1 MLQHTDAVDPLG
13 RDERHRQF
21 DALLEFSPDAV
32 VIVDA
37 DGLLRECNPA
47 AEQMLQ
53 TTSEAG
59 SNAPL
64 RELLCAAHRAI
75 FDIAWL
81 QLLAGHAVPRVTS
94 LPEFAVGS
102 EPPLDVT
109 VAPIRAGETLAG
121 AVVILRDATGHPT
134 MRPAAF
140 TRTQAPPVESALAAP
155 FDTEFDGPA
164 GLPGR
169 RWLQRHLSEPSTE
182 GLDRGVAVFDIDA
195 FAMVIATY
203 GPDTA
208 DAVLTNF
215 GELLKSLDTPG
226 VFSHWQADAFVWTV
240 DTDDPVAALD
250 LCVATL
256 TKALKDPFQIG
267 DDRGWLTL
275 SIGLATNALV
285 AGGDLL
291 AAARDALQS
300 AKLTGGSTAVYYDE
314 SMEASATSSFKLA
327 SDLHH
332 AIEHDELRLHY
343 QPIMDFATNEITGVE
358 ALVRWE
364 RPGVGLLAP
373 AAFLDAAERTGQSV
387 PLGNWVVRTACNN
400 ALRLGSH
407 SSGPRTMSINVSA
420 SQLRDP
426 GFVATLRD
434 AMLDGECAPSTIVIE
449 VTESVLLHDL
459 QAVAASLEAIKA
471 LHVGIDLDDFG
482 TGYSSLQYLRN
493 LPIDRLKVDQ
503 GFVAG
508 LGINGADTAIVAST
522 IALAHALGLRS
533 IAEGVETIE
542 QLALLREMG
551 CDFAQG
557 YLLSKPTDMETFTT
571 WLDAYVP
578 AEIFPQ
584 DDATAATPL
593 HRGADAADRREKRAD
608 RRDLKADRRE
618 LQSAT
623 RETKANTRDSTA
635 TTRDTEANTR
645 DTEAN
650 TRDLTATTRDA
661 EANTREYTA
670 DGREQAA
677 DERDR
682 VADLRDAAA
691 TEREQVENDR
701 ERTSGGPGFG
711 SAGGDSHVTRSTAS
725 QERSRARAERG
736 PEASERARAGRG
748 RDEASA
754 ERASEASART
764 QEQAAVSDDGD
775 DG

>member
-1 MLQHTDAVDPLG
+1 
-13 RDERHRQF
+13 
-21 DALLEFSPDAV
+21 
-32 VIVDA
+32 
-37 DGLLRECNPA
+37 
-47 AEQMLQ
+47 
-53 TTSEAG
+53 
-59 SNAPL
+59 
-64 RELLCAAHRAI
+64 
-75 FDIAWL
+75 
-81 QLLAGHAVPRVTS
+81 
-94 LPEFAVGS
+94 
-102 EPPLDVT
+102 
-109 VAPIRAGETLAG
+109 
-121 AVVILRDATGHPT
+121 
-134 MRPAAF
+134 
-140 TRTQAPPVESALAAP
+140 
-155 FDTEFDGPA
+155 
-164 GLPGR
+164 
-169 RWLQRHLSEPSTE
+169 
-182 GLDRGVAVFDIDA
+182 
-195 FAMVIATY
+195 
-203 GPDTA
+203 
-208 DAVLTNF
+208 
-215 GELLKSLDTPG
+215 
-226 VFSHWQADAFVWTV
+226 
-240 DTDDPVAALD
+240 
-250 LCVATL
+250 L
-256 TKALKDPFQIG
+256 TKTLKDPFQVG

-300 AKLTGGSTAVYYDE
+300 AKLAGGSTAVYYDE
-314 SMEASATSSFKLA
+314 SMEASATSSFRLA

-343 QPIMDFATNEITGVE
+343 QPIMDFATNEIAGVE

-426 GFVATLRD
+426 GLIGTLRD
-434 AMLDGECAPSTIVIE
+434 AMRDGECAPSTIVIE

-459 QAVAASLEAIKA
+459 QAVAASLEAIRA
-471 LHVGIDLDDFG
+471 LDVGIDLDDFG

-508 LGINGADTAIVAST
+508 LGLNGADTAIVAST

-557 YLLSKPTDMETFTT
+557 YLFSRPTDMETFTT
-571 WLDAYVP
+571 WLNAYVP
-578 AEIFPQ
+578 SEVFGQ
-584 DDATAATPL
+584 GDATAAAL
-593 HRGADAADRREKRAD
+593 RGADAADRREKRAD
-608 RRDLKADRRE
+608 RRDLKADRRD
-618 LQSAT
+618 LQSAA

-670 DGREQAA
+670 DGREQTA

-682 VADLRDAAA
+682 IADLRDVAAS
-691 TEREQVENDR
+691 EREHLEDDR
-701 ERTSGGPGFG
+701 ERTSGGPGVG
-711 SAGGDSHVTRSTAS
+711 SAGDDSHVTRSAAS
-725 QERSRARAERG
+725 QDRSRARAERLA
-736 PEASERARAGRG
+736 EAGDRARAGRG
-748 RDEASA
+748 RDDATA
-754 ERASEASART
+754 GRANEASART
-764 QEQAAVSDDGD
+764 QDQAAVSDDGD
-775 DG
+775 G

>member
-1 MLQHTDAVDPLG
+1 MLQYTDALDPLG

-21 DALLEFSPDAV
+21 GALLEFSPDAIA
-32 VIVDA
+32 IVDA
-37 DGLLRECNPA
+37 GGLLRECNPA
-47 AEQMLQ
+47 AERMLE
-53 TTSEAG
+53 TTTEAG
-59 SNAPL
+59 ANSPL
-64 RELLCAAHRAI
+64 RELLGAAHRAI

-81 QLLAGHAVPRVTS
+81 QLLAGHAVPRVTA

-109 VAPIRAGETLAG
+109 VAPIRVGETLAG
-121 AVVILRDATGHPT
+121 AVVILRDATVLNSAGPST
-134 MRPAAF
+134 LKQME
-140 TRTQAPPVESALAAP
+140 APPAQNELSAPVTA
-155 FDTEFDGPA
+155 EFDGPA

-169 RWLQRHLSEPSTE
+169 RWLQWHLSESPTE

-208 DAVLTNF
+208 DAVLTHF
-215 GELLKSLDTPG
+215 GELLKSIDTPG

-256 TKALKDPFQIG
+256 TKSLKDPFQIG

-300 AKLTGGSTAVYYDE
+300 AKLAGGSTAVYYDQ
-314 SMEASATSSFKLA
+314 SMEASATSSFRLA

-332 AIEHDELRLHY
+332 AIENDELRLHY
-343 QPIMDFATNEITGVE
+343 QPIMDLATKEIAGVE

-373 AAFLDAAERTGQSV
+373 AAFLDTAERTGQSV
-387 PLGNWVVRTACNN
+387 PLGNWVVRTACKN

-407 SSGPRTMSINVSA
+407 SGGPRTMSINVSA

-426 GFVATLRD
+426 GLIGTLRD
-434 AMLDGECAPSTIVIE
+434 AMLDGECAPATIVIE

-459 QAVAASLEAIKA
+459 QAVAASLEAIRA
-471 LHVGIDLDDFG
+471 LDIGIDLDDFG

-542 QLALLREMG
+542 QLTLLRKMG

-557 YLLSKPTDMETFTT
+557 YLLSRPTDMETLTT
-571 WLDAYVP
+571 WLDAFVP
-578 AEIFPQ
+578 SEIFGEG
-584 DDATAATPL
+584 DATSATSL
-593 HRGADAADRREKRAD
+593 RRGADAADRREKRAD
-608 RRDLKADRRE
+608 RRDLKADRRDV
-618 LQSAT
+618 QSAA
-623 RETKANTRDSTA
+623 RESKANTRDSTA

-670 DGREQAA
+670 DGREQTA

-682 VADLRDAAA
+682 IADLRDEAAS
-691 TEREQVENDR
+691 EREQVEDDR
-701 ERTSGGPGFG
+701 QRTGGRPGLG
-711 SAGGDSHVTRSTAS
+711 SDGGDSHVTRSAAS
-725 QERSRARAERG
+725 QDRSRAKTERLAEAG
-736 PEASERARAGRG
+736 DRARAGRG
-748 RDEASA
+748 RNDATA
-754 ERASEASART
+754 ERTNEASART
-764 QEQAAVSDDGD
+764 QEQAAATDEGD
-775 DG
+775 R